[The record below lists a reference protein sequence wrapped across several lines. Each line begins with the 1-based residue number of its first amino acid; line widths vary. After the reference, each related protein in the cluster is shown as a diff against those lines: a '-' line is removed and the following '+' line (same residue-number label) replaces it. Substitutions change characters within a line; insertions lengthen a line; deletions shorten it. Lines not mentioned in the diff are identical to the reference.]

1 MAQQYRYRVHV
12 ARCGQHLAREAP
24 PPAVA
29 GAFDASPLVEDGD
42 VGLQRVTC
50 TVVAPLACLQRAPLG
65 VLAESC
71 ATARVNQRLVRRQA
85 AIPRGIQLGADA
97 TGQPE
102 G

>member
-42 VGLQRVTC
+42 VGLQRYGDC
-50 TVVAPLACLQRAPLG
+50 
-65 VLAESC
+65 SD
-71 ATARVNQRLVRRQA
+71 
-85 AIPRGIQLGADA
+85 AIYVI
-97 TGQPE
+97 
-102 G
+102 